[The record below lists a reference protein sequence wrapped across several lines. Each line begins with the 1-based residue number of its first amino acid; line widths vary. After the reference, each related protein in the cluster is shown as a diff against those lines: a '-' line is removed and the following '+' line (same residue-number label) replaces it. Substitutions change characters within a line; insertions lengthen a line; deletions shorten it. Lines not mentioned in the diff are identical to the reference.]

1 MKVFVSAG
9 EASGDALGAALLEEL
24 TKKVPT
30 TKAFGMGGPR
40 MRALG
45 FEAFRDSNS
54 LGVVGLL
61 EVLRHLP
68 RLFRLK
74 DELADYAIEQK
85 PDLAVLIDVP
95 DFNIRLAKRLKQAG
109 IPVVFYVGPS
119 VWAWRPG
126 RAKKYARYID
136 ALLVLF
142 PFELPIWKKY
152 PIEVTCVGHPLID
165 EISQTRHEPIEKPR
179 TVALLPGSRNSEIRR
194 HLPTLLDAAKKLRD
208 ESSVERFVL
217 PVAPTINS
225 ELLSQALR
233 ENGLTENVELIKA
246 EAGNLEPKRKAIR
259 ESLVALVA
267 SGTATLE
274 VALLGVPQIVVY
286 RVHWLTWLLMRPLVK
301 LRFLSLVNLI
311 GEREIVPEL
320 LQKHFNVDNL
330 FSRAKRLLSSDE
342 ERRNISQQSQDIR
355 MKLGATGAA
364 ERAADTVIE
373 LHKTLS
379 KVENHAES

>member
-30 TKAFGMGGPR
+30 IKAYGMGGAR
-40 MRALG
+40 MRAHG
-45 FEAFRDSNS
+45 FESFRDANS
-54 LGVVGLL
+54 LGVVGLF

-152 PIEVTCVGHPLID
+152 PIEVTCVGHPLVD
-165 EISQTRHEPIEKPR
+165 EIRQIDHKPTGMPR
-179 TVALLPGSRNSEIRR
+179 TVALLPGSRGSEIRR
-194 HLPTLLDAAKKLRD
+194 HLPTLLDAAKKLKSED
-208 ESSVERFVL
+208 LVERFVL
-217 PVAPTINS
+217 PVAPSLDPNV
-225 ELLSQALR
+225 LSQTLKSY
-233 ENGLTENVELIKA
+233 ELTDTVDLIRA
-246 EAGNLEPKRKAIR
+246 DPEDLEPKRKAIR

-274 VALLGVPQIVVY
+274 VALLGVPQVVVY
-286 RVHWLTWLLMRPLVK
+286 RVHWLTWLLIRPLVK
-301 LRFLSLVNLI
+301 LNFLSLVNLI
-311 GEREIVPEL
+311 GGKEIVPEL
-320 LQKHFNVDNL
+320 LQKRFNVENVLNAVKALLRSDDKRRDM
-330 FSRAKRLLSSDE
+330 SRE
-342 ERRNISQQSQDIR
+342 SQSIR
-355 MKLGATGAA
+355 VKLGTDGAA
-364 ERAADTVIE
+364 ERAAQAVIE
-373 LHKTLS
+373 LYEKLKTAGS
-379 KVENHAES
+379 HADA